1 MPQRFYITENTK
13 LKINE
18 MFNIKRYTL
27 KDGKKYIE
35 IEAKGFDKDKI
46 KQQIINDKINLLK
59 ILLSIINNQK
69 ININENK
76 FIRKFAYFH
85 IKYYYKFKFQ
95 LEKNGI
101 VIIYCNLQ
109 FDDKWNLL
117 NSQFKTKK
125 IKKKI

>member
-27 KDGKKYIE
+27 KDGRKYIE
-35 IEAKGFDKDKI
+35 IETKGFDKDKI

-59 ILLSIINNQK
+59 ILLSTINNQK

-85 IKYYYKFKFQ
+85 HKYYYKFKFQ

-125 IKKKI
+125 IKKEI